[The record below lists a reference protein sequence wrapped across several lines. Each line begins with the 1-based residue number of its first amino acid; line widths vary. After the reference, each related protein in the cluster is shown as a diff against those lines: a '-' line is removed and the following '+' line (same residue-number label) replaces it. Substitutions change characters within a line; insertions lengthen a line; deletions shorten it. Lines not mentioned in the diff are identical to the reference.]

1 MLARKVKSQCLTA
14 YFAKLMIGKI
24 RQIFKRFNILISR
37 LPGSKKQRYYFFSL
51 LFGLIGVVFFGTGT
65 LTLTRFMVSI
75 VAFGVSKLLWN
86 LGANTS
92 QESRASLEDNSKTG
106 DRNIH
111 IGFGNYNESIQG
123 NYIQGDYI
131 EIQGCY
137 INTNQELSDVVSEF
151 REVVNQLKNKGY
163 SAEKAEMQV
172 AQDLEEKARS
182 NPKVKKRLFKWRK
195 SLSNTSNRINNE
207 ADAAREVIKYASQ
220 YTSSAKSV
228 EVVGGMYSKLDS
240 LLQARKWKEADEE
253 TEKLIFKILGREK
266 IELPLETFPDLSV
279 YNDFLY
285 NSLSSNDVEVLPGT
299 ELRHINK
306 LWLEHSKGRF
316 GFSVQKQI
324 WESIVRTE
332 SEPTTFYGKG
342 YKDFD
347 KRVGW
352 YVKGDWIYYSDIKY
366 SLTAPPGHLPIKVM
380 LDKLSTKCDCDQ
392 SIFRVFMKRQYY
404 S

>member
-1 MLARKVKSQCLTA
+1 
-14 YFAKLMIGKI
+14 MIGKI
-24 RQIFKRFNILISR
+24 RQIFKRFSILISR
-37 LPGSKKQRYYFFSL
+37 LPGSKKQRYYLFSVL
-51 LFGLIGVVFFGTGT
+51 LGLTSCAIVGTGV
-65 LTLTRFMVSI
+65 LTLTRFIISLV
-75 VAFGVSKLLWN
+75 VFGVSKLLWD
-86 LGANTS
+86 LGANTP
-92 QESRASLEDNSKTG
+92 QESRVNLEENRKTG

-111 IGFGNYNESIQG
+111 MGFGNYNESIQG

-137 INTNQELSDVVSEF
+137 ININQELSDVVTEF

-172 AQDLEEKARS
+172 AQDLEQKARN

-195 SLSNTSNRINNE
+195 SLSNISNRINNE
-207 ADAAREVIKYASQ
+207 ADAAREVIKYAASQ
-220 YTSSAKSV
+220 YTYSAKSV
-228 EVVGGMYSKLDS
+228 EVVGGMYSRLDS
-240 LLQARKWKEADEE
+240 LLHARKWKEADEE
-253 TEKLIFKILGREK
+253 TEKMIFKLLGREK
-266 IELPLETFPDLSV
+266 VEPPSENIDPSETFAKTMAFYNNCLSRE
-279 YNDFLY
+279 DIEILH
-285 NSLSSNDVEVLPGT
+285 GT
-299 ELRHINK
+299 ELRNINK

-332 SEPTTFYGKG
+332 PEPTIFHGRGCKE
-342 YKDFD
+342 FD
-347 KRVGW
+347 ERVGW

-380 LDKLSTKCDCDQ
+380 LNKFSKKCDCDQ
-392 SIFRVFMKRQYY
+392 AIFRVFMKRQYY

>member
-1 MLARKVKSQCLTA
+1 
-14 YFAKLMIGKI
+14 MIGKT
-24 RQIFKRFNILISR
+24 RQIFKRFSILISR
-37 LPGSKKQRYYFFSL
+37 LPGSKKQRYYLFSVL
-51 LFGLIGVVFFGTGT
+51 LGLISCAIVGTGI
-65 LTLTRFMVSI
+65 LTLTRLAISL
-75 VAFGVSKLLWN
+75 VAFGISKLLWD
-86 LGANTS
+86 LGANTP
-92 QESRASLEDNSKTG
+92 QESKVKLEDNRKTG

-111 IGFGNYNESIQG
+111 MGFGNYNEFIQG

-137 INTNQELSDVVSEF
+137 INTNQELSEVVAEF
-151 REVVNQLKNKGY
+151 RDVVNQLKNKGY

-195 SLSNTSNRINNE
+195 SLSNTSPRINNE
-207 ADAAREVIKYASQ
+207 ADAAREVIKYAASQ

-253 TEKLIFKILGREK
+253 TEKLIFNLLGKEK
-266 IELPLETFPDLSV
+266 IERPLEKLPNLSV
-279 YNDFLY
+279 LDAFLY
-285 NSLSSNDVEVLPGT
+285 NCLSSNDVEKLPGT
-299 ELRHINK
+299 ELRNINK

-324 WESIVRTE
+324 LESIVRNDTDDYGI
-332 SEPTTFYGKG
+332 FYGQG
-342 YKDFD
+342 YKEFD
-347 KRVGW
+347 ERVGW
-352 YVKGDWIYYSDIKY
+352 YLKDDWIYYSDIKY

-380 LDKLSTKCDCDQ
+380 LHKFSTKCDCDQ
-392 SIFRVFMKRQYY
+392 SIFRIFMKRQYY